1 MRNFISKKIIMFMPS
16 IEGGGVEKNFFI
28 VANYLCNFN
37 KISVITIS
45 NIYRNKFNR
54 KIEFISFK
62 SLFWN
67 RLSRKLKYF
76 FAFILLIKKLLLEKE
91 KIVFCFQANIYAIL
105 ICKIFCVKIIV
116 RSNSAPFGW
125 SKNSIKKK
133 IFTIV
138 LKLADKIMVNSFE
151 FKKDLKKEFQVNSI
165 SIYNPLDKKRI
176 IDQSKKKIRKIFNR
190 NTLKIINVGR
200 FVDQKDQLTLLKA
213 LNEIKNK
220 INFNAI
226 IIGQGVLKDKLKEF
240 IIKNKLGNLVK
251 LLNFKKNPYQYI
263 VKADIFILSSSFEGL
278 PNVLLEALVLN
289 KFIISSDCRTGPKE
303 ILLNGIGG
311 DLFKVGDYKKLAELI
326 IDYKKNKKIKL
337 KKLKLARKNLDR
349 FEYELNLKR
358 YLNLVRSII

>member
-1 MRNFISKKIIMFMPS
+1 MRSERSVQRVSLDYRSPRPANTRSFLLQEPGNIDLQKPYPT
-16 IEGGGVEKNFFI
+16 
-28 VANYLCNFN
+28 VAIHQPTHHSHTGHN
-37 KISVITIS
+37 
-45 NIYRNKFNR
+45 
-54 KIEFISFK
+54 EE
-62 SLFWN
+62 
-67 RLSRKLKYF
+67 RLSALCP
-76 FAFILLIKKLLLEKE
+76 E
-91 KIVFCFQANIYAIL
+91 
-105 ICKIFCVKIIV
+105 
-116 RSNSAPFGW
+116 
-125 SKNSIKKK
+125 
-133 IFTIV
+133 
-138 LKLADKIMVNSFE
+138 
-151 FKKDLKKEFQVNSI
+151 KEFQVNSI

-263 VKADIFILSSSFEGL
+263 VKADIFVLSSSFEGL